1 MTLKLVCG
9 EGPPILTIPLREP
22 LIMEPDVTVQEAAQ
36 AMEENDANIVLVPTG
51 KSYAVVSERDI
62 IVKVVSKGANPA
74 EVRLEE
80 IMNRNP
86 VLARPTWTVVLALQM
101 IAATR
106 VRSLPVVGDDG
117 GLQGILDV
125 RDLLKYIIEDVDTC
139 ELYAVA

>member
-22 LIMEPDVTVQEAAQ
+22 IIMKPDSTVQEAAK
-36 AMEENDANIVLVPTG
+36 AMEENDANIVVIPIEKG
-51 KSYAVVSERDI
+51 YGIVSERDI
-62 IVKVVSKGANPA
+62 IVKVVSRGRDPSQVK
-74 EVRLEE
+74 LEE
-80 IMNRNP
+80 IMNTDP
-86 VLARPTWTVVLALQM
+86 VMAKPTWTVVLALQL

-117 GLQGILDV
+117 SLRGILDV
-125 RDLLKYIIEDVDTC
+125 RDLLRVVIEDVDTC